1 MAYEKWWTPIVLHK
15 VKKHVRVKTNHVN
28 KVKISHFWT
37 DIDHAFFVML
47 FLCILKSSII
57 ISFYS
62 KYMHINTDW
71 PAFFYSSSHVDHS
84 ATYSFQRNT
93 NNDHM
98 HWLSLIH
105 MNFLKYIKY
114 IYWTVLKMHLV
125 SHFETSVWFLFF
137 FVFGFCLWLFFY
149 CFLKA
154 FFAPVV
160 SFINPQFLYM

>member
-15 VKKHVRVKTNHVN
+15 EKKHVSFKTNQVN

-37 DIDHAFFVML
+37 DIDHAFFVIL
-47 FLCILKSSII
+47 FLCILKSSVI

-71 PAFFYSSSHVDHS
+71 PAFFYSSSHVEGEKNHS

-125 SHFETSVWFLFF
+125 SHFETSVWLLF
-137 FVFGFCLWLFFY
+137 
-149 CFLKA
+149 CF
-154 FFAPVV
+154 
-160 SFINPQFLYM
+160 FLYLVCVSGCFFIVFFKFFSHQWSLL

>member
-1 MAYEKWWTPIVLHK
+1 MNWYWPCIFRNIIFMHSKKFHHYFFLFKVHAY
-15 VKKHVRVKTNHVN
+15 KHGITG
-28 KVKISHFWT
+28 FL
-37 DIDHAFFVML
+37 L
-47 FLCILKSSII
+47 FNFTRRGWQNL
-57 ISFYS
+57 
-62 KYMHINTDW
+62 
-71 PAFFYSSSHVDHS
+71 P

-93 NNDHM
+93 RIHHM

-114 IYWTVLKMHLV
+114 IYRTVLKMHLV
-125 SHFETSVWFLFF
+125 SHFETSVWLLFF
-137 FVFGFCLWLFFY
+137 LYLVFVSGCFFY